1 MHNNFIMKKTLL
13 IFTSIFLAQCGSSDK
28 QTTAKIIEGG
38 NLAAIQTKKTEVV
51 KTINALQTD
60 LGLLNNAIGEVDTQK
75 KFLLV
80 SSITVNPSSYTHYV
94 DFQGTVETDKNI
106 VVYPEIPG
114 LLKTIHV
121 SEGEKVKQ
129 GQLMA
134 TLSDSGLIDQLEQL
148 ELQLELAQTTY
159 KRQSRLWEQKIGSE
173 IQYLQAKTQF
183 KSLEKSVA
191 QMKDQVAK
199 TNLVA
204 PFDGIVDHIM
214 ADPGSNM
221 VPGMT
226 PVLRIINLDN
236 MKVSA
241 FIPESHL
248 PNIAVNTPVVVD
260 IPVIGKSLNAKI
272 SSVGNFINPNNRSFR
287 IEIEMQNQ
295 EGDLKP
301 NMTVQLRV
309 NDYLNP
315 TALMVASKNILEDQA
330 GAYYVYILEE
340 VAGKEGVFKTVKTFV
355 TLGKSSNNQTEILS
369 GLQAGNLLV
378 EDGIRL
384 IEDQQLVNVTQS

>member
-1 MHNNFIMKKTLL
+1 MKKTLL

-28 QTTAKIIEGG
+28 QTTAEIIEGG

-114 LLKTIHV
+114 LLNTIHV

-191 QMKDQVAK
+191 QMKDQVGK

-248 PNIAVNTPVVVD
+248 PNIAVNTSVVVD

-369 GLQAGNLLV
+369 GLQAGDLLV

>member
-1 MHNNFIMKKTLL
+1 MYNNSIMKKTLL
-13 IFTSIFLAQCGSSDK
+13 LFTSIFLAQCGSSDK
-28 QTTAKIIEGG
+28 QTTAEIIEGG
-38 NLAAIQTKKTEVV
+38 DLAAIQTKKTEVV
-51 KTINALQTD
+51 KTINALQTE
-60 LGLLNNAIGEVDTQK
+60 LNLLNNAIGEVDTQK

-80 SSITVNPSSYTHYV
+80 SSVAVNSTSYTHYV
-94 DFQGTVETDKNI
+94 DFQGTLETDKNI

-114 LLKTIHV
+114 LLKTINV
-121 SEGEKVKQ
+121 RVGQKVKQ

-148 ELQLELAQTTY
+148 ELQLELAKTTY
-159 KRQSRLWEQKIGSE
+159 NRQSRLWDQKIGSE

-183 KSLEKSVA
+183 KSLEKSIA

-199 TNLVA
+199 TNLIA
-204 PFDGIVDHIM
+204 PFDGIIDQIM
-214 ADPGSNM
+214 ADPGSNLA
-221 VPGMT
+221 PGMT
-226 PVLRIINLDN
+226 PVLRIINMDE

-241 FIPESHL
+241 FIPELHL
-248 PNIAVNTPVVVD
+248 PNISANTPVVVN
-260 IPVIGKSLNAKI
+260 IPVLRKSLDAKV

-287 IEIEMQNQ
+287 IEIELKNQ

-301 NMTVQLRV
+301 NMTAQLRV
-309 NDYLNP
+309 NDYINP

-330 GAYYVYILEE
+330 GAHFVYTLEE
-340 VAGKEGVFKTVKTFV
+340 VSGKESVFKAVKTFV
-355 TLGKSSNNQTEILS
+355 TIGKSSDNQTEILS
-369 GLQAGNLLV
+369 GLQAGDRLV

>member
-1 MHNNFIMKKTLL
+1 MKKTLL
-13 IFTSIFLAQCGSSDK
+13 LFTSIFLAQCGSSDK
-28 QTTAKIIEGG
+28 KITAEIIEGG
-38 NLAAIQTKKTEVV
+38 DLAAIQTKKTEVV
-51 KTINALQTD
+51 KTINALQTE
-60 LGLLNNAIGEVDTQK
+60 LNLLNNAIGEVDTQK

-80 SSITVNPSSYTHYV
+80 SSVAVNSTSYTHYV
-94 DFQGTVETDKNI
+94 DFQGTLETDKNI

-114 LLKTIHV
+114 LLKTINV
-121 SEGEKVKQ
+121 RVGQKVKQ

-148 ELQLELAQTTY
+148 ELQLELAKTTY
-159 KRQSRLWEQKIGSE
+159 NRQSRLWDQKIGSE

-183 KSLEKSVA
+183 KSLEKSIA

-199 TNLVA
+199 TNLIA
-204 PFDGIVDHIM
+204 PFDGIIDQIM
-214 ADPGSNM
+214 ADPGSNLA
-221 VPGMT
+221 PGMT
-226 PVLRIINLDN
+226 PVLRIINMDE

-241 FIPESHL
+241 FIPELHL
-248 PNIAVNTPVVVD
+248 PNISANTPVVVN
-260 IPVIGKSLNAKI
+260 IPVLRKSLDAKV

-287 IEIEMQNQ
+287 IEIELKNQ

-301 NMTVQLRV
+301 NMTAQLRV
-309 NDYLNP
+309 NDYINP

-330 GAYYVYILEE
+330 GAHFVYTLEE
-340 VAGKEGVFKTVKTFV
+340 VSGKESVFKAVKTFV
-355 TLGKSSNNQTEILS
+355 TIGKSSDNQTEILS
-369 GLQAGNLLV
+369 GLQAGDRLV

>member
-1 MHNNFIMKKTLL
+1 MKKTLL
-13 IFTSIFLAQCGSSDK
+13 LFTSIFLAQCGSSDK
-28 QTTAKIIEGG
+28 QITAEIIEGG
-38 NLAAIQTKKTEVV
+38 DLAAIQTKKTEVV
-51 KTINALQTD
+51 KTINALQTE
-60 LGLLNNAIGEVDTQK
+60 LNLLNNAIGEVDTQK

-80 SSITVNPSSYTHYV
+80 SSVAVNSTSYTHYV
-94 DFQGTVETDKNI
+94 DFQGTLETDKNI

-114 LLKTIHV
+114 LLKTINV
-121 SEGEKVKQ
+121 RVGQKVKQ

-148 ELQLELAQTTY
+148 ELQLELAKTTY
-159 KRQSRLWEQKIGSE
+159 NRQSRLWDQKIGSE

-183 KSLEKSVA
+183 KSLEKSIA

-199 TNLVA
+199 TNLIA
-204 PFDGIVDHIM
+204 PFDGIIDQIM
-214 ADPGSNM
+214 ADPGSNLA
-221 VPGMT
+221 PGMT
-226 PVLRIINLDN
+226 PVLRIINMDE

-241 FIPESHL
+241 FIPELHL
-248 PNIAVNTPVVVD
+248 PNISANTPVVVN
-260 IPVIGKSLNAKI
+260 IPVLRKSLDAKV

-287 IEIEMQNQ
+287 IEIELKNQ

-301 NMTVQLRV
+301 NMTAQLRV
-309 NDYLNP
+309 NDYINP

-330 GAYYVYILEE
+330 GAHFVYTLEE
-340 VAGKEGVFKTVKTFV
+340 VSGKESVFKAVKTFV
-355 TLGKSSNNQTEILS
+355 TIGKSSDNQTEILS
-369 GLQAGNLLV
+369 GLQAGDRLV

>member
-1 MHNNFIMKKTLL
+1 MKKTLL
-13 IFTSIFLAQCGSSDK
+13 LFTSIFLAQCGSSDK
-28 QTTAKIIEGG
+28 QTTAEIIEGG
-38 NLAAIQTKKTEVV
+38 DLAAIQTKKTEVV
-51 KTINALQTD
+51 KTINALQTE
-60 LGLLNNAIGEVDTQK
+60 LNLLNNAIGEVDTQK

-80 SSITVNPSSYTHYV
+80 SSVAVNSTSYTHYV
-94 DFQGTVETDKNI
+94 DFQGTLETDKNI

-114 LLKTIHV
+114 LLKTINV
-121 SEGEKVKQ
+121 RVGQKVKQ

-148 ELQLELAQTTY
+148 ELQLELAKTTY
-159 KRQSRLWEQKIGSE
+159 NRQSRLWDQKIGSE

-183 KSLEKSVA
+183 KSLEKSIA

-199 TNLVA
+199 TNLIA
-204 PFDGIVDHIM
+204 PFDGIIDQIM
-214 ADPGSNM
+214 ADPGSNLA
-221 VPGMT
+221 PGMT
-226 PVLRIINLDN
+226 PVLRIINMDE

-241 FIPESHL
+241 FIPELHL
-248 PNIAVNTPVVVD
+248 PNISANTRVVVN
-260 IPVIGKSLNAKI
+260 IPVLRKSLDAKV

-287 IEIEMQNQ
+287 IEIELKNQ

-301 NMTVQLRV
+301 NMTAQLRV
-309 NDYLNP
+309 NDYINP

-330 GAYYVYILEE
+330 GAHFVYTLEE
-340 VAGKEGVFKTVKTFV
+340 VSGKESVFKAVKTFV
-355 TLGKSSNNQTEILS
+355 TIGKSSDNQTEILS
-369 GLQAGNLLV
+369 GLQPGDRLV